1 MLQIK
6 NEKIS
11 FFPLFCAKS
20 LLKVK
25 SGPDENLAQLNQVV
39 AEILVSLHHE
49 VTLFLCM
56 SHCTGKNCSFARKE
70 GTDLAAERQ
79 YRRSVTM

>member
-1 MLQIK
+1 M
-6 NEKIS
+6 KIS

-25 SGPDENLAQLNQVV
+25 YGPDENLAQLNQVV

-56 SHCTGKNCSFARKE
+56 SH
-70 GTDLAAERQ
+70 
-79 YRRSVTM
+79 